1 MSIICGNILI
11 ITILVK
17 KTFLNN
23 HNISSVYQVADGLFT
38 KDNSQAGRL
47 NRGYSS
53 LKIFLVVCVQN
64 SPRMEDSRP
73 DDTCDETHN
82 ESVQIDI
89 SNVKLEFLKVTGN
102 KADADSDYKSVIYF
116 VTLQQRIKTSHS
128 HSLS

>member
-1 MSIICGNILI
+1 MIT
-11 ITILVK
+11 TILVK
-17 KTFLNN
+17 TTFLNN

-64 SPRMEDSRP
+64 SPRMEDLRP

-128 HSLS
+128 LVL

>member
-11 ITILVK
+11 TTILVK
-17 KTFLNN
+17 TTFLNI
-23 HNISSVYQVADGLFT
+23 HNISSAVFIKLQTVC
-38 KDNSQAGRL
+38 SQKTIVRREDL
-47 NRGYSS
+47 IVRGYSS
-53 LKIFLVVCVQN
+53 LKIFLVVCVLN

-102 KADADSDYKSVIYF
+102 KADADSD
-116 VTLQQRIKTSHS
+116 
-128 HSLS
+128 

>member
-11 ITILVK
+11 TTILVK

-73 DDTCDETHN
+73 DDTCA
-82 ESVQIDI
+82 
-89 SNVKLEFLKVTGN
+89 VTRL
-102 KADADSDYKSVIYF
+102 IM
-116 VTLQQRIKTSHS
+116 
-128 HSLS
+128 SLSRSTFPMLSWSSSK

>member
-1 MSIICGNILI
+1 MSAQGP
-11 ITILVK
+11 LV
-17 KTFLNN
+17 L
-23 HNISSVYQVADGLFT
+23 GLGA
-38 KDNSQAGRL
+38 KGLGPGLDNSQAGRL